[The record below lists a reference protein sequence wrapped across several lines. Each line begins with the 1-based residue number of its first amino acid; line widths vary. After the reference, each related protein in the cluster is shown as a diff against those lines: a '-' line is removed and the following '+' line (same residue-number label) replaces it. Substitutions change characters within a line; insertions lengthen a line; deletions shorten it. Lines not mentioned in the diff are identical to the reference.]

1 MGLSVKK
8 IQEKRREKT
17 AWQQQEAKL
26 LAIISSCVEKSKFL
40 VKNILS
46 HLTIFYP
53 TCPAFNSPMHS
64 YHEFF
69 NTVQP
74 ISDTDYALFEL
85 LLRRKCCAKGE
96 ILVVPGQVQR
106 ELYLVRSG
114 VQMSFYETERKL
126 QVMAFTYPPSLCA
139 IPQSFLTQQPSL
151 HFLTCLTESELDY
164 LTYDDLQRLFDS
176 SRQFERLFRKMTER
190 LLVGVLDRQLE
201 LQTLTME
208 ARFLAFCKR
217 SPHLLNLVPHKYL
230 AAYLGIDATNF
241 SKLFNSRRI

>member
-1 MGLSVKK
+1 
-8 IQEKRREKT
+8 
-17 AWQQQEAKL
+17 
-26 LAIISSCVEKSKFL
+26 
-40 VKNILS
+40 
-46 HLTIFYP
+46 
-53 TCPAFNSPMHS
+53 MHS

-69 NTVQP
+69 NSVQP
-74 ISDTDYALFEL
+74 VSDTDYALFES
-85 LLRRKCCAKGE
+85 LLRHKSCAKGE
-96 ILVVPGQVQR
+96 MLVVPGQVQR

-139 IPQSFLTQQPSL
+139 IPQSFFTQQPST
-151 HFLTCLTESELDY
+151 HFLSCLTESELDY
-164 LTYDDLQRLFDS
+164 LYFEDLQQLFES
-176 SRQFERLFRKMTER
+176 SPQFERLFRKMTER
-190 LLVGVLDRQLE
+190 LLIGVLDRQLE